1 MKKAFRFGAIA
12 TLIAM
17 ALSSCNTEELMNLQ
31 QQIDELKSIQIAS
44 MDTQIASIKASIS
57 SLQTT
62 DTELRGY
69 IATLQEQQAVLAEED
84 RKLTQAIEAA
94 KASLSGEITSVEAG
108 LIAQLEAYRATVD
121 GQIAALNTAIETLQ
135 AKDATLQQQIA
146 DLKTYSDGKNQET
159 KEWATTTFVTLQK
172 YNETTELIAT
182 IQGQISS
189 INTQMEGFQTSLSDA
204 MAQIIQL
211 RADLQQHIAESNTAL
226 TQTAEAITA
235 AYTAAIENAITAS
248 ETSLKNWVNTQ
259 LTAYYTAAQTDAKL
273 ATLQAEQ
280 EQKLNQ
286 QKVYVETLIANLQ
299 TVLEGKIN
307 ANKALIDG
315 LQGQVN
321 NLSGEA
327 GVLAKAIL
335 DQADSIANNAAR
347 INENAQA
354 IAQNSSDI
362 AACEALI
369 ATNKTLIATNEAAI
383 AANDTAIVAL
393 QAKAAANEQ
402 GIAGNV
408 VNIAKNAADIAV
420 NANLI
425 AANATAISNNATAIS
440 DNAAAIAQ
448 LRTDLQTSIAS
459 LTEGYQSAIQTAI
472 TTLDGKLTGEIATNV
487 TALNTRI
494 SQEVEAIN
502 TAIAALDARVT
513 SCENEISAI
522 QATIATILA
531 DIETL
536 KGQVISLLARIQ
548 SVSYVPR
555 YDDGKAT
562 MIYLAGAEPASGIA
576 ILDFKIM
583 PSGTAAALAEVWQT
597 ALSAEAT
604 YTTTRARTVTPLPVV
619 GVEVSGDILTVTIDG
634 ANLSPEFYA
643 GTKKAAVAL
652 VISDGNNDRT
662 SDYIP
667 IVPQATLTDL
677 TLSMQADCSV
687 LATGTVAPELQDGP
701 TALRFYYSPTETTA
715 EGLVSNGESIVLPV
729 DNTGH
734 ISATLLDLEIRNYH
748 GVAEL
753 TIGSKKLRGTVV
765 AFNNIP
771 EPVDMGLSVKWATFN
786 VGAIKP
792 KERGKNYVWG
802 ETESN
807 GDSFLNKYT
816 YNSSYQSPYEET
828 DNKTILEKCDDVA
841 IQNLGSKWRIPR
853 KEEWE
858 ELSNTNN
865 CTWVW
870 TTDNN
875 IDGYEVTSKITG
887 KTIFLPAAGRHNPYY
902 DIEEKI
908 GLEGQY
914 WSSSLRTAYYN
925 GLAWDFFFSSDV
937 FTVNNDWREYGQ
949 QIRPIY
955 GDYISVEEISLSM
968 HSVCIDMGSE
978 TCITVTLTPSDAFEK
993 GILWS
998 CAPKG
1003 VVSVDYQ
1010 GIITPISIGTT
1021 TITVTSADGGY
1032 TDECIV
1038 TVVEPQVP
1046 ETVDMGLSVKWASW
1060 NLGASRPENNGGYYS
1075 WGEIETKDSYN
1086 AWWGNYK
1093 WCNGSENTITKYC
1106 TTSDWGT
1113 IDNKTI
1119 LEKDDD
1125 AAAVNLGGSWRIP
1138 TKEEWLELI
1147 NSENCTWAWATRN
1160 GMRGQLVTSKITGN
1174 SIFLPAA
1181 GGRYDLYEKTLH
1193 SVGETGFYWS
1203 SNLHPSAS
1211 RSAWQVNLAN
1221 FEDNLSHRYN
1231 GITIRPVCDYIDYDA
1246 ISITT
1251 GEATVTGYS
1260 TATLNSQLTIPENV
1274 SVRKFVKFY
1283 YSSTETTLEAL
1294 KNATHIDGTLE
1305 GESLTADLTGLS
1317 ASTTYYYT
1325 VVVKVCEREF
1335 WGQVKSFTTK
1345 EHTLPG
1351 SVEDFG
1357 KGTPINGS
1365 IFNALKPN

>member
-1 MKKAFRFGAIA
+1 
-12 TLIAM
+12 
-17 ALSSCNTEELMNLQ
+17 MNLQ

-44 MDTQIASIKASIS
+44 IDTQIAGIKASIN

-69 IATLQEQQAVLAEED
+69 IATLQEQRTVLAEED
-84 RKLTQAIEAA
+84 LKLAQAIESA
-94 KASLSGEITSVEAG
+94 KSTLSGEITAVEAG
-108 LIAQLEAYRATVD
+108 LIAQMEAYKATVD
-121 GQIAALNTAIETLQ
+121 GQISSLNTAIEDLQ
-135 AKDATLQQQIA
+135 AKDAALQQQIT
-146 DLKTYSDGKNQET
+146 DLKSYSEGKIQET
-159 KEWATTTFVTLQK
+159 KEWATVTFVTLQK
-172 YNETTELIAT
+172 YNETTELITT

-226 TQTAEAITA
+226 LQTAENITA
-235 AYTAAIENAITAS
+235 AYTTAIENAIATTES
-248 ETSLKNWVNTQ
+248 SLKNWVNTQ
-259 LTAYYTAAQTDAKL
+259 LTAYYTAAQTDVRLSA
-273 ATLQAEQ
+273 LQAEQ

-286 QKVYVETLIANLQ
+286 QKIYVETLIANLQ
-299 TVLEGKIN
+299 TALEGKIN
-307 ANKALIDG
+307 TNKALIDG

-321 NLSGEA
+321 TLSDTMGA
-327 GVLAKAIL
+327 LAKSIL
-335 DQADSIANNAAR
+335 DNADSIANNAVR

-354 IAQNSSDI
+354 IAQNTNDI
-362 AACEALI
+362 TTCEALI
-369 ATNKTLIATNEAAI
+369 ATNKSLISANETAI
-383 AANDTAIVAL
+383 AANDTAIAAL
-393 QAKAAANEQ
+393 QASAAANEQ

-408 VNIAKNAADIAV
+408 VNIAKNAADIAI

-448 LRTDLQTSIAS
+448 LRTDLQTSIAT

-513 SCENEISAI
+513 TCENEISAI

-536 KGQVISLLARIQ
+536 KGQVTSLLARIQ
-548 SVSYVPR
+548 SVSFIPR

-562 MIYLAGAEPASGIA
+562 MFYLAGAEPASGIA

-652 VISDGNNDRT
+652 VISDGNNERT

-667 IVPQATLTDL
+667 FVPQATLTDL
-677 TLSMQADCSV
+677 TLSVQEDCSV
-687 LATGTVAPELQDGP
+687 LITGTLAPEVQEGSA
-701 TALRFYYSPTETTA
+701 TLRFYYSPMETTA
-715 EGLVSNGESIVLPV
+715 EGLVSNGQSIVLSV

-734 ISATLLDLEIRNYH
+734 ISAPLSDLEIRNYH

-753 TIGSKKLRGTVV
+753 TVGSKKLRGTVV

-771 EPVDMGLSVKWATFN
+771 EPVDMGLSVKWASFN

-978 TCITVTLTPSDAFEK
+978 TCLSATITPSDAFEK
-993 GILWS
+993 GLVWS
-998 CAPKG
+998 CEPAG
-1003 VVSVDYQ
+1003 IVSIDFN
-1010 GIITPISIGTT
+1010 GIVTPIAVGST
-1021 TITVTSADGGY
+1021 TVTVTTADGGY
-1032 TDECIV
+1032 TDACLV
-1038 TVVEPQVP
+1038 TVTKPASP
-1046 ETVDMGLSVKWASW
+1046 DMVDMGLSVKWASW
-1060 NLGASRPENNGGYYS
+1060 NLGASRPENNGGYYA
-1075 WGEIETKDSYN
+1075 WGEVETKDRYDI
-1086 AWWGNYK
+1086 WYENYK
-1093 WCNGSENTITKYC
+1093 WCSGSENTITKYC

-1113 IDNKTI
+1113 IDNKTV
-1119 LEKDDD
+1119 LDKDDD
-1125 AAAVNLGGSWRIP
+1125 AAAVNLGEYWRIP

-1147 NSENCTWAWATRN
+1147 DTDNCIWIWTIRN
-1160 GMRGQLVTSKITGN
+1160 GVRGRQVTSKKTGN
-1174 SIFLPAA
+1174 SIFLPAS
-1181 GGRYDLYEKTLH
+1181 GGRYDGLHKALH

-1203 SNLHPSAS
+1203 ANLHPDAS
-1211 RSAWQVNLAN
+1211 RSAWQVNLAD
-1221 FEDNLSHRYN
+1221 FEDHLSHRYN
-1231 GITIRPVCDYIDYDA
+1231 GITIRPVWVND
-1246 ISITT
+1246 
-1251 GEATVTGYS
+1251 
-1260 TATLNSQLTIPENV
+1260 
-1274 SVRKFVKFY
+1274 
-1283 YSSTETTLEAL
+1283 
-1294 KNATHIDGTLE
+1294 
-1305 GESLTADLTGLS
+1305 
-1317 ASTTYYYT
+1317 
-1325 VVVKVCEREF
+1325 
-1335 WGQVKSFTTK
+1335 
-1345 EHTLPG
+1345 
-1351 SVEDFG
+1351 
-1357 KGTPINGS
+1357 
-1365 IFNALKPN
+1365 

>member
-94 KASLSGEITSVEAG
+94 KASLSGEITAVEAG

-146 DLKTYSDGKNQET
+146 DLKTYSDGKIQET
-159 KEWATTTFVTLQK
+159 KEWATATFVTLQK

-204 MAQIIQL
+204 MTQIIQL

-273 ATLQAEQ
+273 SALQTEQ

-315 LQGQVN
+315 MQGQVN
-321 NLSGEA
+321 NLSGET
-327 GVLAKAIL
+327 GVLAQAIL

-354 IAQNSSDI
+354 IAQNLSDI
-362 AACEALI
+362 ATCEALI
-369 ATNKTLIATNEAAI
+369 ATNKTLIAANEAAI
-383 AANDTAIVAL
+383 AANDTVIVAL

-448 LRTDLQTSIAS
+448 LRTDLQTSIAT

-494 SQEVEAIN
+494 TQEVEAIN

-536 KGQVISLLARIQ
+536 KGQVTSLLARIQ
-548 SVSYVPR
+548 SVSFIPR

-634 ANLSPEFYA
+634 ANLSHEFYA

-667 IVPQATLTDL
+667 IVPQASLTDL
-677 TLSMQADCSV
+677 TIAKQEDCSV
-687 LATGTVAPELQDGP
+687 LITGTLAPDLQEGSA
-701 TALRFYYSPTETTA
+701 TLRFYYSPTETTA
-715 EGLVSNGESIVLPV
+715 EGLVSNGQSIVLPV

-734 ISATLLDLEIRNYH
+734 ISAALSDLEIRNYH
-748 GVAEL
+748 GVVGK
-753 TIGSKKLRGTVV
+753 TVGTKKMLGNVIV
-765 AFNNIP
+765 FNNIP

-786 VGAIKP
+786 VGASRP
-792 KERGKNYVWG
+792 RETGGFYAWG
-802 ETESN
+802 ETIEKEFFNIDNYAFWTAFGFS
-807 GDSFLNKYT
+807 KYD
-816 YNSSYQSPYEET
+816 YSVDNQS
-828 DNKTILEKCDDVA
+828 ILDPEDDVA
-841 IQNLGSKWRIPR
+841 TQRLGDNWRMPTL
-853 KEEWE
+853 EEIN
-858 ELSNTNN
+858 ELKDETKCS
-865 CTWVW
+865 WVW
-870 TTDNN
+870 TRQNN
-875 IDGYEVTSKITG
+875 LDGYCVTSKITG
-887 KTIFLPAAGRHNPYY
+887 NSIFIPAIGSKGSNGVATIGV
-902 DIEEKI
+902 
-908 GLEGQY
+908 EGIY
-914 WSSSLRTAYYN
+914 WSSSLRKEYSD
-925 GLAWDFFFSSDV
+925 LAWVLVFYSDYIHDGY
-937 FTVNNDWREYGQ
+937 NNFRETGQ
-949 QIRPIY
+949 QVRPVY
-955 GDYISVEEISLSM
+955 GEWIHVESIALNR
-968 HSVCIDMGSE
+968 HTATIDMGSE
-978 TCITVTLTPSDAFEK
+978 TYLDVLVTPSNAFNPAMTY
-993 GILWS
+993 S
-998 CAPKG
+998 SSNTNVA
-1003 VVSVDYQ
+1003 SVNKQ
-1010 GIITPISIGTT
+1010 GLITPISVGTT
-1021 TITVTSADGGY
+1021 TITVTSVDGGY
-1032 TDECIV
+1032 TDQCEV
-1038 TVVEPQVP
+1038 TVSEPAAP
-1046 ETVDMGLSVKWASW
+1046 EMVDMGLSVKWASW
-1060 NLGASRPENNGGYYS
+1060 NLGASRPENNGGYYA
-1075 WGEIETKDSYN
+1075 WGEVETKAYY
-1086 AWWGNYK
+1086 GRFFENYK

-1113 IDNKTI
+1113 VDNKTI
-1119 LEKDDD
+1119 LELEDD

-1138 TKEEWLELI
+1138 TKEEWLELLDAE
-1147 NSENCTWAWATRN
+1147 NSTCTMTTRN
-1160 GMRGQLVTSKITGN
+1160 GMNGLLVTSKATGN

-1181 GGRYDLYEKTLH
+1181 GGRYDATIH
-1193 SVGETGFYWS
+1193 AVGVTGFYWS
-1203 SNLHPSAS
+1203 ANLHPDAS
-1211 RSAWQVNLAN
+1211 RSAWQINIAD
-1221 FEDNLSHRYN
+1221 FEDHLSHRYN
-1231 GITIRPVCDYIDYDA
+1231 GITIRPVCD
-1246 ISITT
+1246 
-1251 GEATVTGYS
+1251 
-1260 TATLNSQLTIPENV
+1260 
-1274 SVRKFVKFY
+1274 
-1283 YSSTETTLEAL
+1283 
-1294 KNATHIDGTLE
+1294 
-1305 GESLTADLTGLS
+1305 
-1317 ASTTYYYT
+1317 
-1325 VVVKVCEREF
+1325 
-1335 WGQVKSFTTK
+1335 
-1345 EHTLPG
+1345 
-1351 SVEDFG
+1351 
-1357 KGTPINGS
+1357 
-1365 IFNALKPN
+1365 